1 MTCVVVVNGA
11 VLAVIGVYVLQG
23 GKAMLGVGWP
33 AKTGAP
39 ETLGGGLSQQVASV
53 PSLSTFQ
60 KGSWHSRSGL
70 LVLWLNKSTVES
82 HWPGVNSL

>member
-23 GKAMLGVGWP
+23 GKAMLGVGWH

-39 ETLGGGLSQQVASV
+39 EALGGGLSQQVASV

-60 KGSWHSRSGL
+60 KGSWHSRNGL
-70 LVLWLNKSTVES
+70 LVLWLNKSAVES
-82 HWPGVNSL
+82 HQPVVNSL